1 MVDRIQAART
11 DGTDGIVLN
20 PGERGD
26 KEIQRG
32 GRLLISRRLDTLL
45 GGYPRC
51 PPRCFHSLHRG
62 ERALGISARSD

>member
-26 KEIQRG
+26 VEFQRG
-32 GRLLISRRLDTLL
+32 DIWLISRRLDTLL

-51 PPRCFHSLHRG
+51 APRCLHPFHRG
-62 ERALGISARSD
+62 ERALGISTRRD